1 MRRDESYLLDILLA
15 SREAREFVR
24 GYDYHAFYN
33 DQRTRRAVMSC
44 LHDIGEASHKI
55 SKHFK
60 QEHPLIPWGD
70 FISHRNELAHQYFR
84 ADFGQ
89 V

>member
-1 MRRDESYLLDILLA
+1 MRRDESYLLDIHTA
-15 SREAREFVR
+15 AQDAVRFVR
-24 GYDYHAFYN
+24 GMDFPRFAQ
-33 DQRTRRAVMSC
+33 DDLIRRAAVNC
-44 LHDIGEASHKI
+44 LHEIGEASNKLSAKFRH
-55 SKHFK
+55 
-60 QEHPLIPWGD
+60 EHPLIPWGD